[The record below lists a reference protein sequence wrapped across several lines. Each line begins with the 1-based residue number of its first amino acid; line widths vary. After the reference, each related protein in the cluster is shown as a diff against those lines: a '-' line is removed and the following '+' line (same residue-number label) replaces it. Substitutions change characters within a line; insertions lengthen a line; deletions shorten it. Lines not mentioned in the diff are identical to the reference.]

1 MKNLPTPYQDF
12 IHKSRYARWIE
23 DANRRE
29 SWDETVTRYLD
40 YMCNHLQKNHG
51 IDSIGSLYDQL
62 YNSIIDLKG
71 QVDNN
76 KKDKEKT
83 NLIKGLLDKISK
95 INLSPND

>member
-40 YMCNHLQKNHG
+40 YMSNHLQKNH
-51 IDSIGSLYDQL
+51 
-62 YNSIIDLKG
+62 
-71 QVDNN
+71 
-76 KKDKEKT
+76 
-83 NLIKGLLDKISK
+83 
-95 INLSPND
+95 